1 MSTIG
6 AGNASTRLPKL
17 ISDDYSSFPFAG
29 YDVLPYGVSV
39 PTRYVYFIANDNSIQ
54 RAGTLGVDFSVV
66 NPSDKQVMVH
76 QRGSR

>member
-29 YDVLPYGVSV
+29 YDGVSI
-39 PTRYVYFIANDNSIQ
+39 PTRYVYYIANDNSIQ
-54 RAGTLGVDFSVV
+54 RGGTLGVDFSVRLIKKDII
-66 NPSDKQVMVH
+66 SQVF
-76 QRGSR
+76 